1 MKSIQ
6 KYALPA
12 LVFCLMMLV
21 LVGCGNKTAPTPSSS
36 LKPYTGSDTI
46 TTSFDFKKLNS
57 SEMYGIGTNADNKP
71 ITGTITLS
79 KGSVDLKIYD
89 ADNKVV
95 YEQAGI
101 SATTNVEY
109 VAPKKG
115 GYMIEITGHD
125 ATGSGSFTADR

>member
-1 MKSIQ
+1 MKRIQ

-12 LVFCLMMLV
+12 LVLCLML
-21 LVGCGNKTAPTPSSS
+21 LALTGCNNKAPEPTPS

-46 TTSFDFKKLNS
+46 TTSFDFKKLNT
-57 SEMYGIGTNADNKP
+57 SEKYGIGTNADNKP

-79 KGSVDLKIYD
+79 SGSVDLKIYD

>member
-1 MKSIQ
+1 MKRIQ
-6 KYALPA
+6 QYALPI
-12 LVFCLMMLV
+12 LILCLMVSMLA
-21 LVGCGNKTAPTPSSS
+21 GCSGKSPAPSTS

-46 TTSFDFKKLNS
+46 TTSFDFKELNT

-71 ITGTITLS
+71 ITGTITLTS
-79 KGSVDLKIYD
+79 GSVDLKIYD

-95 YEQAGI
+95 YDQAGI
-101 SATTNVEY
+101 SQTTNVEY

-125 ATGSGSFTADR
+125 ATGNGSFTADR

>member
-1 MKSIQ
+1 MKRIQ

-12 LVFCLMMLV
+12 LVLCLML
-21 LVGCGNKTAPTPSSS
+21 LALTGCSNKAPEATPS

-46 TTSFDFKKLNS
+46 TTSFDFKKLNT
-57 SEMYGIGTNADNKP
+57 SEKYGIGTNADNKP

-79 KGSVDLKIYD
+79 SGSVDLKIYD

>member
-1 MKSIQ
+1 MKKIL
-6 KYALPA
+6 KYTLPA
-12 LVFCLMMLV
+12 IVLGLLV
-21 LVGCGNKTAPTPSSS
+21 LTLSGCGGKAPEPTPS
-36 LKPYTGSDTI
+36 LKPYTGSNTI
-46 TTSFDFKKLNS
+46 TTSFDFKKLNT

-71 ITGTITLS
+71 ITGTVTVS
-79 KGSVDLKIYD
+79 SGSADLKIYD
-89 ADNKVV
+89 SSNKVV

-101 SATTNVEY
+101 TGSANVEY